1 MKQYNNMFL
10 QDEPDFRDYKK
21 SPMGSKDAAAI
32 LAYNPAQHD
41 FNADLENEV

>member
-1 MKQYNNMFL
+1 MFHR
-10 QDEPDFRDYKK
+10 DEPHFRDFNK